1 MEGSGVTLYD
11 QRMFPLKRVLSFFLC
26 SLLLNSVCGQLASK
40 DTVKTGNRE
49 SYVNSQ
55 KLSNIPYIIT
65 RAKAEIKNTAIALLL
80 SGDGGWFNFEQAIAN
95 NLASFGIPTIGID
108 TKKYFWSRK
117 TPEKTTADMT
127 EILNYYSK
135 EWGKNKFILIGYSQG
150 AEIVPFIV
158 TLFPQNLRSNVLSAV
173 LLSPAKTT
181 DFEIHISNML
191 DLGNRQNTYDVIQE
205 IKKLDNI
212 RTICIYGDKEKSTVP
227 ALLEGSRAKFVFIP
241 GDHHYHG
248 NATLIVKVMKEN
260 KAF

>member
-1 MEGSGVTLYD
+1 MKGSGVVLYN
-11 QRMFPLKRVLSFFLC
+11 QRMFPLKRILLFFPF
-26 SLLLNSVCGQLASK
+26 LLFLNSIEGQPAVRDTLKVDSK
-40 DTVKTGNRE
+40 ESNVKP
-49 SYVNSQ
+49 Q

-95 NLASFGIPTIGID
+95 NLASLGIPTIGID

-117 TPEKTTADMT
+117 TPEKTSADMT

-150 AEIVPFIV
+150 AEIVPFIF
-158 TLFPQNLRSNVLSAV
+158 TLFPQNIRSNVLSAV

-205 IKKLDNI
+205 IKKLDKI
-212 RTICIYGDKEKSTVP
+212 KTICIYGDKEKSTVP

-260 KAF
+260 NAF